1 MDTDEERWM
10 EVGLPDGKHDP
21 ERIRHLVLA
30 MERMDDEDTSTSAK
44 MTWQESFHVA
54 SRGGREGTDRCGTG
68 GGGARGL
75 DGGVIT
81 WQLLDHHTLEVVVG
95 HGQRRNH
102 TLHLQLPTE
111 SVFPTIDGCVRSD
124 TSAKVAALGADEKL
138 YILHV
143 PRIDTTNAKS
153 NAYRHEWIQE
163 DVQVRDLSTFLGKVG
178 TVTTLCVGETFV
190 AIGGTGDAVL
200 LVPEVEDQ
208 EPKVLKEPAMQK
220 IWKGLSMRSQAG
232 HVVRLVSCSSGLGN
246 YLAMIR
252 SNGTVCLCST
262 DTYRWEYSVNV
273 DPSAGT
279 RNNAV
284 TEVCLEEKW
293 EASSEQPHCL
303 VHLCA
308 AFGQTIWCYQIAM
321 SWKNTTLAE
330 VSVCRFWHCRAPGDV
345 NQLKIAGGKVWAL
358 TSGDTDDSS
367 PIPDGNLLWWAPL
380 VDYEEDEI
388 QLMPVLPF
396 DWEVDSVMRSAS
408 EDAESNAWKR
418 IFESYTP
425 QKSRKAFIEALLSDG
440 VYCKR
445 SMAAILS
452 FLGQSNNR
460 EEQSFP
466 SLEGCRVKLLEGLN
480 RWLAHNPETREVA
493 LWHQILQ
500 EYRSVWKSLH
510 APRGIFCTA
519 DGSEVLVHRGECI
532 TVFVVGDPVEF
543 HAAGFATTCEG
554 PLAAM
559 SEIGNHAANLTGST
573 GLWLLE
579 ASALEPD
586 FCTAYLPRLVA
597 AGIGRSSEYS
607 FAHSNEVVREKNSLE
622 RFRAQK
628 VVASILKG
636 FRGLQMTEA
645 LVSEVL
651 FALKQ
656 GCHLEHLESEPMEET
671 TKGGF
676 LSFAVSA
683 RFRRLVSLRL
693 RYVSKMIVA
702 LECISTSTMLS
713 TEHVDI
719 LYEEL
724 SLLLRHFSVLRWF
737 SSTLVE
743 ESNLRPRWM
752 LLNQASPAAVDALQI
767 DASLCQGMSLFELT
781 ATVGSYAT
789 FNFSSG
795 NFVTQSAVL
804 AMRGTFAALPTEHG
818 VPLQQSD
825 TWPEEMLAGVAL
837 GLCQCHQLDALSKM
851 LTIFEGAVHELSSP
865 ILAFVRALW
874 HCAMMQKS
882 SVKQEQE
889 NHLKRALSSFS
900 RAIPVLHSQQSNF
913 RLLITNIVQALT
925 RNEAYTDS
933 NGLPLKSL
941 YSEGLMLFFER
952 LGCPQGAEHFGT
964 LYARLL
970 SEEDT
975 DRESQ
980 RRASSK
986 VWNNN
991 FSYALQLGN
1000 FEEAYSMMSLVNDPT
1015 SALECLRHLVLGLCS
1030 GKDCTLLQ
1038 LLPFAGVVLKALPGG
1053 KSAKTCIAKE
1063 TVKTLLGHAEL
1074 SSLKSHPHPYYIL
1087 SSFLQQ
1093 RNLFGTSW
1101 MVLAANARRAKSEWK
1116 PSMGVNELENT
1127 ISSFSMAKCT
1137 LQANNEE
1144 VISLVRQT
1152 RGQLTRED
1160 RSKRRRLSVET
1171 ILPSQLSSKL
1181 LDSQPWEH
1189 CIRVDFALTTAL
1201 LSLTKLGTAPP
1212 ASTGDTA
1219 AYGFRMLPILLSKRL
1234 YKEALVLCAAGI
1246 PVEEQA
1252 QVLEEIFSSIAH
1264 DLKPH
1269 DILLQ
1274 EDLTSSFTH
1283 EHSSTDW
1290 AVDASAAAGEGQS
1303 RRTFPAANPIL
1314 QRAKETEHYSWLNA
1328 CRKGS
1333 FLIGVLLSERP
1344 DMPVSH
1350 WLSWALKGGSLPA
1363 QEFALLLHFHLRHR
1377 MHTEAAEWALDYL
1390 QSHRGDH
1397 PVQWSPYGLLQMLL
1411 SGLEAESMHGSTTKA
1426 HVLFPLLASQLSNCI
1441 EKSKVKG

>member
-30 MERMDDEDTSTSAK
+30 VESMDEGDTSTSAK

-54 SRGGREGTDRCGTG
+54 SRGGGDGTDRCGTG

-102 TLHLQLPTE
+102 TLQLQLPTE
-111 SVFPTIDGCVRSD
+111 SVFPTIDGYVGSD
-124 TSAKVAALGADEKL
+124 RSAKVAALGADEKL

-143 PRIDTTNAKS
+143 PGIDTTNAKS

-163 DVQVRDLSTFLGKVG
+163 DVQVRDLSVMLGKVG

-200 LVPEVEDQ
+200 LVPEGEDQ
-208 EPKVLKEPAMQK
+208 EPKIFKEPAMQK
-220 IWKGLSMRSQAG
+220 LWKGLSMRSQSG
-232 HVVRLVSCSSGLGN
+232 HVVRLVACSSGLGN

-262 DTYRWEYSVNV
+262 DTYRWEYSVNI
-273 DPSAGT
+273 DPSAGSGSNT
-279 RNNAV
+279 I
-284 TEVCLEEKW
+284 TEACLEEKW
-293 EASSEQPHCL
+293 GASLEQPHCL

-308 AFGQTIWCYQIAM
+308 ASGQTIWCYQIAM

-345 NQLKIAGGKVWAL
+345 NRLKIASGKVWAL
-358 TSGDTDDSS
+358 TSGDTDNSGSVLDE
-367 PIPDGNLLWWAPL
+367 NVLWWAPL
-380 VDYEEDEI
+380 VDCQEDEM

-396 DWEVDSVMRSAS
+396 DWEVDSLMRGAS
-408 EDAESNAWKR
+408 IDTENNAWKR
-418 IFESYTP
+418 IFEAYTP
-425 QKSRKAFIEALLSDG
+425 EKSRKAFIEALLSDG
-440 VYCKR
+440 IYCKK
-445 SMAAILS
+445 SMSAVLS
-452 FLGQSNNR
+452 FLDQRGNR
-460 EEQSFP
+460 EEHSFP
-466 SLEGCRVKLLEGLN
+466 SLEGCRLKLLEGLN
-480 RWLAHNPETREVA
+480 GWLTHNPEKREVD

-500 EYRSVWKSLH
+500 EYTSAWKLFH

-519 DGSEVLVHRGECI
+519 DGSEVFVHRGECI
-532 TVFVVGDPVEF
+532 TLLTVGDPMEF

-554 PLAAM
+554 PLEAL

-573 GLWLLE
+573 GLWILE
-579 ASALEPD
+579 ASAMEPD
-586 FCTAYLPRLVA
+586 FCTSYLPRLVA
-597 AGIGRSSEYS
+597 AGIGRSPEYS
-607 FAHSNEVVREKNSLE
+607 FSPSNELVREENSLE

-628 VVASILKG
+628 VVASILKA
-636 FRGLQMTEA
+636 FHGLQMTEA
-645 LVSEVL
+645 LVSEIL

-656 GCHLEHLESEPMEET
+656 GCHMEQLESESMEET

-693 RYVSKMIVA
+693 RYVSRMIVA
-702 LECISTSTMLS
+702 LECISTSTMLA
-713 TEHVDI
+713 TEHVDV

-724 SLLLRHFSVLRWF
+724 SLALRHFSVLRWF
-737 SSTLVE
+737 SSTLAE
-743 ESNLRPRWM
+743 ESNLTPRWM
-752 LLNQASPAAVDALQI
+752 LLNQASPAVVDALQI
-767 DASLCQGMSLFELT
+767 DGSQCQGMSLFELT
-781 ATVGSYAT
+781 ATIGSYAT
-789 FNFSSG
+789 VNFSSG

-804 AMRGTFAALPTEHG
+804 ALRGTFAARPTEHN
-818 VPLQQSD
+818 VANQQCD

-837 GLCQCHQLDALSKM
+837 GLCQFHQLDALSRM
-851 LTIFEGAVHELSSP
+851 LAIFEGAVYESSSP

-889 NHLKRALSSFS
+889 YHLKRALSSFS
-900 RAIPVLHSQQSNF
+900 RAVPVLHSQQSNF
-913 RLLITNIVQALT
+913 RVLITNIVQALT
-925 RNEAYTDS
+925 RNEASTTS

-952 LGCPQGAEHFGT
+952 LGFPEGAEHFGT
-964 LYARLL
+964 LYARML

-975 DRESQ
+975 DRASQ
-980 RRASSK
+980 RRAASK
-986 VWNNN
+986 IWNNN

-1000 FEEAYSMMSLVNDPT
+1000 FEEAYSMLSLVNDPT

-1038 LLPFAGVVLKALPGG
+1038 LLPFAGVVLKASPGG
-1053 KSAKTCIAKE
+1053 KSAKTCLAKE
-1063 TVKTLLGHAEL
+1063 MVKTLLGHAEL
-1074 SSLKSHPHPYYIL
+1074 SSLKSYPHPYYIL

-1101 MVLAANARRAKSEWK
+1101 MVLAAHARRAKSEWK
-1116 PSMGVNELENT
+1116 PSMGVSELEST

-1137 LQANNEE
+1137 LQVNNEE
-1144 VISLVRQT
+1144 VISLARQT
-1152 RGQLTRED
+1152 RGQVTRDD
-1160 RSKRRRLSVET
+1160 RSKRRRLSVEM
-1171 ILPSQLSSKL
+1171 ILPSQLGSKL

-1189 CIRVDFALTTAL
+1189 CMKVDFALATAL
-1201 LSLTKLGTAPP
+1201 LSLTRLGTAPP
-1212 ASTGDTA
+1212 ASTGNA
-1219 AYGFRMLPILLSKRL
+1219 PANALRMLPILLSKRL

-1246 PVEEQA
+1246 PLQEQA

-1264 DLKPH
+1264 NVKPR

-1274 EDLTSSFTH
+1274 EDLTSSFMH
-1283 EHSSTDW
+1283 EHSSADW
-1290 AVDASAAAGEGQS
+1290 VIDVSATAGEGQS
-1303 RRTFPAANPIL
+1303 RHNFPAVNPSML
-1314 QRAKETEHYSWLNA
+1314 KTKESEHDNWLNA
-1328 CRKGS
+1328 CRTSS
-1333 FLIGVLLSERP
+1333 FLNGVLLSERP
-1344 DMPVSH
+1344 EMPVSH
-1350 WLSWALKGGSLPA
+1350 WLSWALKGGRLPA

-1390 QSHRGDH
+1390 QSDRGDH
-1397 PVQWSPYGLLQMLL
+1397 SVQWLPYGLLQMLL
-1411 SGLEAESMHGSTTKA
+1411 SGLEAETRQGGTTKA
-1426 HVLFPLLASQLSNCI
+1426 HVLSPLLASQLSNCI
-1441 EKSKVKG
+1441 KKSEVKG